1 MIAALPSRPGFGE
14 QMAEVV
20 LAAALALPLIFAFA
34 ELRGPQLAGTG
45 TEPHLSDTQP
55 NSSQTPTAER
65 PSPPLRVVLSG
76 GRDSETSVR
85 DSRVAVLMEA
95 ISLVASVISKTPVEG
110 DREPETSDVNR
121 PLKPIARRPPLNRQ
135 AGRPARPSPPR
146 ASETPSEPMQ

>member
-1 MIAALPSRPGFGE
+1 
-14 QMAEVV
+14 MAEVV

-34 ELRGPQLAGTG
+34 ELRGTQLAGAG

-55 NSSQTPTAER
+55 NSSVTPTAER

-95 ISLVASVISKTPVEG
+95 ISLVAGVISKTPVEG
-110 DREPETSDVNR
+110 DREPETSDGSQADES
-121 PLKPIARRPPLNRQ
+121 LKAPAEGVSPSPRT
-135 AGRPARPSPPR
+135 GRPGRFAPAP
-146 ASETPSEPMQ
+146 ASETPGEAKR